1 MQISQE
7 LLHNVF
13 VPFSHDP
20 HRTIRAIRYPPY
32 KFQPLGR
39 IQGRL
44 AKKHALNKAGDRGF
58 HTNRHGQ
65 IIAQSRGSAIEQR
78 PLVGEQ

>member
-13 VPFSHDP
+13 VSFSHDL
-20 HRTIRAIRYPPY
+20 HRSIRTIRHPPDQ
-32 KFQPLGR
+32 FQPLGR

-44 AKKHALNKAGDRGF
+44 AKKHALNKAGDSGF
-58 HTNRHGQ
+58 HANRHGQ

-78 PLVGEQ
+78 PLVGDQ